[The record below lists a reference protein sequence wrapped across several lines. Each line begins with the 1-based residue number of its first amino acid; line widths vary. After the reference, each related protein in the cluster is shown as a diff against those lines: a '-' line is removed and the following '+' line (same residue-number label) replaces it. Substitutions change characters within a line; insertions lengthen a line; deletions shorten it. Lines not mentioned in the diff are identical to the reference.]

1 MTAMTE
7 QQRDTVIQLTLP
19 EGVVG
24 QVINRP
30 LFSIGD
36 TPVTSAT
43 LLVGAAILAVAWL
56 LSVVLQRA
64 TVRALT
70 LRSKADPATLTIASR
85 LVGYTVLIIGLGIA
99 LQTVGI
105 NVGALFAAG
114 AFFAVAIGFA
124 MQNLAQNFISGV
136 ILMTERTIKPGDVLK
151 VEDTVVRVTRL
162 GLRATVAR
170 SRDEEDVVIP
180 NSVLVQN
187 IVTNYTLR
195 DSIIRIRA
203 TVGVSYSSDMA
214 RVMRVLEA
222 AAESLPGQVDGF
234 EPVVLMTGFGDSS
247 VNFEVSAWI
256 SDPWQARRVLS
267 TLYES
272 IWWALAENDIVIPFP
287 QRDVHLPPGALEKT
301 V

>member
-1 MTAMTE
+1 MTN
-7 QQRDTVIQLTLP
+7 QRDTVLQLTLP
-19 EGVVG
+19 DGVVG
-24 QVINRP
+24 QAINRP

-36 TPVTSAT
+36 TPVTTAT
-43 LLVGAAILAVAWL
+43 LLVGAAILAVTWL
-56 LSVVLQRA
+56 VSLVLQRA

-195 DSIIRIRA
+195 DSIIRIKA
-203 TVGVSYSSDMA
+203 TVGVSYGSDMEL
-214 RVMRVLEA
+214 VMRVLRSA
-222 AAESLPGQVDGF
+222 AASLPGQVDGF

-247 VNFEVSAWI
+247 VNFEVSAWVA
-256 SDPWQARRVLS
+256 DPWQARRILS

-272 IWWALAENDIVIPFP
+272 IWWALADNGIVIPFP
-287 QRDVHLPPGALEKT
+287 QRDVHMSPPAVVEEA

>member
-7 QQRDTVIQLTLP
+7 QQRDTVIELTLP